1 MVESNSVEEEKNDFK
16 SEDWEKRI
24 AKYDKCRIFS
34 MIDYF

>member
-1 MVESNSVEEEKNDFK
+1 MVESKSVEEEKNDFK

-24 AKYDKCRIFS
+24 SKYDKCRIFS